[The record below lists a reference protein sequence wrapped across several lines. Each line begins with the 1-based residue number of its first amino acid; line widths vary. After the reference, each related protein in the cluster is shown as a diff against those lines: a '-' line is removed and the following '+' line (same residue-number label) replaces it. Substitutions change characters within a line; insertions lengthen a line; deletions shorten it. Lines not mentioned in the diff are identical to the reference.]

1 MGTALSDLARWMF
14 SSPQW
19 GYSSVFAFEAVLFVM
34 SALCA
39 VRVGQFDSPQAS
51 EPAVNFNALETRK
64 G

>member
-1 MGTALSDLARWMF
+1 
-14 SSPQW
+14 
-19 GYSSVFAFEAVLFVM
+19 VFAFEAVLFVM

-39 VRVGQFDSPQAS
+39 VRVGQLDSPQAS